1 MKVFLGGSISIKRFG
16 AETSMLVEDLM
27 AEQTEFLIGD
37 ADGADRELQEYLECS
52 YYGLV
57 TVYACNGKARN
68 NVGGW
73 EVKAI
78 NVPAGLYGREYYEQ
92 KDIAMTAACD
102 VGLMVWDGKSK
113 GTLNNIK
120 RLVNAGKLCYVCIPK
135 LRYKFS
141 VRWDSGIQRLIEIVN
156 KEILDD

>member
-16 AETSMLVEDLM
+16 VETSMLVEDFM
-27 AEQTEFLIGD
+27 SEQTDFLIGD

-92 KDIAMTAACD
+92 KDIAMTVACD

-120 RLVNAGKLCYVCIPK
+120 RLIDAGKQCYVCIPHLREKHSLRWNSDLQNLINK
-135 LRYKFS
+135 LN
-141 VRWDSGIQRLIEIVN
+141 QRGNL
-156 KEILDD
+156 